1 LVALPLAAMLLQEPA
16 GFHRNRSRA
25 PLKQLFSPELAPAT
39 LLLTGAYFA
48 QIMVFYFVQK
58 WIPKILV
65 DLGHTQAEAGAVLV
79 AANFGCLL
87 GAVGIG
93 VCSQFFRFIPAMLI
107 AMVCGFCC
115 VAAIGLGS
123 WNLRQMALVCF
134 VAGLFINAGVVGLY
148 PVMARTFPAQVRGS
162 GIGFAIGIGRGGAAL
177 GPMAAG
183 ALFTLGYGLGV
194 VSLVMGAGALIA
206 AVILVA
212 LTRLR

>member
-1 LVALPLAAMLLQEPA
+1 VP
-16 GFHRNRSRA
+16 
-25 PLKQLFSPELAPAT
+25 
-39 LLLTGAYFA
+39 
-48 QIMVFYFVQK
+48 I
-58 WIPKILV
+58 
-65 DLGHTQAEAGAVLV
+65 EAGAATTESGRVRHRQLGGL
-79 AANFGCLL
+79 AIAKADL

-93 VCSQFFRFIPAMLI
+93 VSSQLFRLVPVMLG

-123 WNLRQMALVCF
+123 WDLRQMAVVCF
-134 VAGLFINAGVVGLY
+134 VAGLFVNAAVVGLY

-194 VSLVMGAGALIA
+194 VALVMASGALIA
-206 AVILVA
+206 AVILIA
-212 LTRLR
+212 LTRLQGTGPAAH